1 MDLIWE
7 GIRSGLY
14 LLVSGNREV
23 LQIVSLSLMVSGLAV
38 IFSLIIG
45 IPAGTFLALTYFPGK
60 RLIITLVNTGMGLP
74 PVVVGLFVILLFWRS
89 GPLGFL
95 DLLYTPSAMVIAQVI
110 IATPVVMGLSITAI
124 GQLNPGLYLQTLS
137 LGASRIQLF
146 LTLIKEA
153 RLPILAAVMAGFG
166 AIISEVGAVM
176 MAGGNIRNRTR
187 VLTTAIVTEARM
199 GHFDMA
205 IALTTILF
213 VITFALYLGL
223 TIIQQRR
230 KAS

>member
-7 GIRSGLY
+7 GIRSGFY

-95 DLLYTPSAMVIAQVI
+95 DFLYTPSAMIIAQVI
-110 IATPVVMGLSITAI
+110 IATPVVMGLSIAAI

-213 VITFALYLGL
+213 VITFALYLAL

-230 KAS
+230 KSL

>member
-7 GIRSGLY
+7 GIRNGLY